1 MFELVTIGV
10 QRSTALISVRWWSL
24 FTLLSRGLVGQGARR
39 DSMEER
45 GEFSGKNRQ
54 FVE

>member
-1 MFELVTIGV
+1 MQSG
-10 QRSTALISVRWWSL
+10 TALISVRWCSL
-24 FTLLSRGLVGQGARR
+24 FTLLSRGLVGRGAKR
-39 DSMEER
+39 DGMEES